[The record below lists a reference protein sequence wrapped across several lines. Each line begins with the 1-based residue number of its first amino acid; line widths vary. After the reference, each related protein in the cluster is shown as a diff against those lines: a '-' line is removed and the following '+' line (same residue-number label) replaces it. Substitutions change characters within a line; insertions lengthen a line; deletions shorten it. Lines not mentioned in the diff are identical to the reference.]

1 MSKPVGVVASVGTGV
16 EDIVAGKRLDYRA
29 GPYHEDEGDGTLPP
43 AWDVDVE
50 SYAVGYE
57 PVGATSV
64 GTASERT
71 RHTRFSYLRTPA
83 DKLFKLNEGRHPSDG
98 TLGARLARL
107 DKKRITQ
114 AYCSELDVTAFQ
126 RDEAVRAMLLLD
138 LDAFGQ
144 QKQIEKVALTVI
156 RTVVN
161 YNRLSHLRKL
171 DAERISE
178 TAAFKRLAESVGLDT
193 RTMTR
198 LSTRIK
204 DQLSEIE
211 FFERDLEQA
220 AMDRIQFQSGGDRER
235 AVGEHWPERP
245 ATE

>member
-138 LDAFGQ
+138 LDAFGR
-144 QKQIEKVALTVI
+144 QKQLEKVALTVI
-156 RTVVN
+156 RIVVN

-178 TAAFKRLAESVGLDT
+178 AETFKGLAESVDLDT
-193 RTMTR
+193 RAMTR

-204 DQLSEIE
+204 NQLSDAE
-211 FFERDLEQA
+211 FFDRDNDRVAARHLGYQEQESVSEGPG
-220 AMDRIQFQSGGDRER
+220 Q
-235 AVGEHWPERP
+235 HWPVG
-245 ATE
+245 TEG